1 MGEPHAIAFDHDD
14 AFAFGLVEQFHS
26 VFGGGADHL
35 RQQLNR
41 WFRRRRGGQ
50 QDIAGL
56 PVETADSKTHQPG
69 QCAGQR
75 RLSPRRTHVNRPGQ
89 FECVERVAP

>member
-1 MGEPHAIAFDHDD
+1 MGKPHAIAFDRDD
-14 AFAFGLVEQFHS
+14 AFPFGLVEQFHS

-41 WFRRRRGGQ
+41 WIRRRRGGQ
-50 QDIAGL
+50 QYIADL
-56 PVETADSKTHQPG
+56 PFETPDSKTHQLG

-75 RLSPRRTHVNRPGQ
+75 RLGPR
-89 FECVERVAP
+89 